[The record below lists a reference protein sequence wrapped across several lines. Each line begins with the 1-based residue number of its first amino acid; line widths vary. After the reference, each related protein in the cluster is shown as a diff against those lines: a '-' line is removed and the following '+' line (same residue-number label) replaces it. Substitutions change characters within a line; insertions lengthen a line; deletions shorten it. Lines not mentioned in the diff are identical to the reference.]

1 MAAPN
6 RPARAAG
13 PGPRVPAGPVCRVAT
28 TAGLQRL
35 PVTALRPRPSCPYRV
50 ALSPTQVLP
59 TDAAVDALD
68 AGCHAGSLL
77 DPPPG
82 HPAAR
87 LWRDGDRPWWTVPT
101 LDSRDIVVLVD
112 PP

>member
-1 MAAPN
+1 
-6 RPARAAG
+6 
-13 PGPRVPAGPVCRVAT
+13 
-28 TAGLQRL
+28 
-35 PVTALRPRPSCPYRV
+35 LRPRPSCPYRV
-50 ALSPTQVLP
+50 ALSPTHVLP

-68 AGCHAGSLL
+68 AGCHAHGLDAASLL

-87 LWRDGDRPWWTVPT
+87 LWREGDRRWWTVPT